1 MKGKY
6 LAGFLAAALITASM
20 AGCGGG
26 SGTDASGNS
35 AGNGENQADQSA
47 AGNDEAGGDDAGSSA
62 DTAGG
67 KDAGALSGRE
77 EYVCKIVCVGDATT
91 EACEAVAEEA
101 SKITLEKYNTRIEL
115 ARLSYGSFAEELNL
129 MLSSGEKLDLFPN
142 FAISVITAANTG
154 QVLALDDLL
163 AEYGQGI
170 LEIVPEADLKCDT
183 INGSIY
189 GVPNNKDKAEGF
201 GLAMRTDMLEA
212 TGYDISQIKTED
224 DLTGLFEAVK
234 EKYPDTYPLVSDN
247 GQMGYLMMYKDELGG
262 DFGILE
268 NCLDENDT
276 EVVNLFET
284 DSYKETVQRRYDWA
298 QKGYIMPD
306 AATNTQN
313 AYDLMA
319 TGKGFSYFCNTKP
332 GIEQEWTRKVGT
344 DITVIELI
352 EPYRTSTTGM
362 NTWFIA
368 HNSEQPERAMEV
380 LNEMYTNPELSNLLI
395 NGLEGEHYM
404 LDTEKGVLTYPEGVD
419 AANTSYSS
427 VAWVWPNEL
436 ISTPWEADGADI
448 WEQTDTFNQSA
459 KLSTAFGFVWDNS
472 NVINE
477 ITACNNVTAK
487 YLNALN
493 CGSLNPDDALPKM
506 IKDLE
511 DAGIDKIIQEKQTQ
525 LNAWMES
532 GK

>member
-1 MKGKY
+1 MKRKY
-6 LAGFLAAALITASM
+6 LAGFLAAAMAAASL
-20 AGCGGG
+20 AGCGSG
-26 SGTDASGNS
+26 SGTGS
-35 AGNGENQADQSA
+35 ETQPQSTAQSRDVQDGA
-47 AGNDEAGGDDAGSSA
+47 AAEQTSDGDSTSS
-62 DTAGG
+62 
-67 KDAGALSGRE
+67 RE
-77 EYVCKIVCVGDATT
+77 EYVCKIVCVGDATS
-91 EACEAVAEEA
+91 EACDAVAEEA

-115 ARLSYGSFAEELNL
+115 QRLSYGSFADELNL

-142 FAISVITAANTG
+142 FAMSVITAANTG

-163 AEYGQGI
+163 AQYGQGI
-170 LEIVPEADLKCDT
+170 LEIVPEEDLKCDT
-183 INGSIY
+183 INGSVY

-212 TGYDISQIKTED
+212 TGYDVSQIKTEA
-224 DLTGLFEAVK
+224 DLEGLFAAVK
-234 EKYPDTYPLVSDN
+234 ELYPDTYPLVSDN

-268 NCLDENDT
+268 NCLDENT
-276 EVVNLFET
+276 TQVVNLFET
-284 DSYKETVQRRYDWA
+284 DSYKETVERRYDWA

-368 HNSEQPERAMEV
+368 HNSEKPERAMEI

-395 NGLEGEHYM
+395 NGIEGEHYLM
-404 LDTEKGVLTYPEGVD
+404 DEENGVLTYPEGVD
-419 AANTSYSS
+419 ATNTTYSS

-448 WEQTDTFNQSA
+448 WEQTDAFNKSA
-459 KLSTAFGFVWDNS
+459 NLSVAFGFVWDNS
-472 NVINE
+472 AVINE

-493 CGSLNPDDALPKM
+493 CGSLNPDEALPKM
-506 IKDLE
+506 NNELKE
-511 DAGIDKIIQEKQTQ
+511 AGIEKIIQEKQTQ
-525 LNAWMES
+525 LDTWMES
-532 GK
+532 RE